1 MAFTSPTTENKSKPD
16 EVTRCAL
23 IGDAEAR
30 TRKHTADILRKS
42 GWVVE
47 TVATA
52 QDAQDLIVRK
62 AFNVALIDSALAG
75 TDGLSLL
82 EHIKSLRPYANVI
95 LTTSTPDVDEAVEA
109 IRRGAIDYV
118 TKPVEIERVAN
129 CIEHLDGRSMR
140 EHTDQAPRAT
150 PAHAAKTFISGNP
163 QMLELL
169 EAAAMVAGTKA
180 TILITGESGTGKEV
194 LAAHIHRAADK
205 PDLPF
210 VAVNCAALPDT
221 LIESELFGHEKGA
234 FTGATQRK
242 MGKFEQVGEGT
253 LVLDEIGD
261 MPLALQPKILRVL
274 QERRIERLGG
284 AGDRPFHGQV
294 VAITNQ
300 DLEAAVK
307 DGRFREDLYYR
318 INVVPLHLP
327 PLRARR
333 DDVPLLARYFISQF
347 ASRYQKDL
355 EAPAPRVLE
364 QMAAEEW
371 RGNVRELENRIE
383 RAVLLSRGPRL
394 DDGLLVGNG
403 PCMPSADETA
413 VIQAGLSVKGMEKI
427 LICKTMHAV
436 NHNRTRAS
444 ALLGISIR
452 TLRNKLKEYQT
463 SQTDVQGEARP

>member
-1 MAFTSPTTENKSKPD
+1 
-16 EVTRCAL
+16 
-23 IGDAEAR
+23 
-30 TRKHTADILRKS
+30 
-42 GWVVE
+42 
-47 TVATA
+47 
-52 QDAQDLIVRK
+52 
-62 AFNVALIDSALAG
+62 
-75 TDGLSLL
+75 
-82 EHIKSLRPYANVI
+82 
-95 LTTSTPDVDEAVEA
+95 
-109 IRRGAIDYV
+109 
-118 TKPVEIERVAN
+118 
-129 CIEHLDGRSMR
+129 
-140 EHTDQAPRAT
+140 
-150 PAHAAKTFISGNP
+150 
-163 QMLELL
+163 
-169 EAAAMVAGTKA
+169 
-180 TILITGESGTGKEV
+180 LITGESGTGKEV
-194 LAAHIHRAADK
+194 LAAYIHRVADK
-205 PDLPF
+205 ADLPF

-284 AGDRPFHGQV
+284 AGDRPFNGQV

-327 PLRARR
+327 PLRARP
-333 DDVPLLARYFISQF
+333 DDVPLLVQYFISQY
-347 ASRYQKDL
+347 ASRYQKNL
-355 EAPAPRVLE
+355 ETPSPSILE
-364 QMAAEEW
+364 RMAAEEW

-383 RAVLLSRGPRL
+383 RAVLLSRGPQL
-394 DDGLLVGNG
+394 DDELLRGNG
-403 PCMPSADETA
+403 PTIPTPDDAA

-444 ALLGISIR
+444 ELLGISIR

-463 SQTDVQGEARP
+463 SHPDFQGEARP